1 MITLLLLLAAPL
13 MIVGV
18 AVSWQD
24 YRFERALPLG
34 HLEMLRQIAASGGR
48 TAVVGLRDLLAAVAR
63 SPEVTG
69 GDPAVCTELL
79 ARLTESGAGS
89 YTAAMV
95 ADLSGQV
102 WCATPT
108 TLIGSDLAGQTV
120 FVSAR
125 RTHGFVVGQSSG
137 ATSPQILAAMPL
149 DEGRS
154 PAGDHGGSPAD
165 DHGGSPAGD
174 HGGSPADDHG
184 GSPVD
189 DHGGYP
195 AGDHGGSLVVVGL
208 RPTWFA
214 DRILP
219 AEPGLSAWISDPTTP
234 GPAIATAGWLPI
246 FPDTMALPASPA
258 LAARLSAGD
267 LVVEGTAAGGTRAD
281 FGSVAIGEHLRL
293 IIARDSGAAIAEA
306 RGRLRDRTGLL
317 IAFLAAAIGLVVV
330 GADRCIVAPVRRL
343 GRAVQNW
350 RQGQAFQVDQAGHLP
365 PELAGLADSFAAA
378 VERLASREADLKRAV
393 AQQDLAMQEI
403 HHRVKN
409 NLQIVASLLN
419 LQASRIRQPEARAEF
434 QSARDRVRALAT
446 LHRHLYVQGELH
458 TIEMH
463 DFLLELCGQLFQA
476 MGETE
481 GDRITLDVEAPSL
494 QMLSDQAVPLALIVT
509 EAVGNALKYAFP
521 GQRSGR
527 ITVSLEGSTDTARLI
542 VQDNGV
548 GIPAGPAET
557 ETGKR
562 DGLGLQLIRGFARQL
577 GAALTVD
584 QGQGTR
590 YVVEMPLRRQ
600 REVEEV

>member
-13 MIVGV
+13 MMVGV

-79 ARLTESGAGS
+79 SRLTESGAGS

-154 PAGDHGGSPAD
+154 PAGEHGGSPAD
-165 DHGGSPAGD
+165 DHGGS
-174 HGGSPADDHG
+174 
-184 GSPVD
+184 
-189 DHGGYP
+189 P

-234 GPAIATAGWLPI
+234 GAAIATAGWLPI

-527 ITVSLEGSTDTARLI
+527 ITVSLEGSADTARLI

>member
-1 MITLLLLLAAPL
+1 MSLRTRVITLLLLLAAPL
-13 MIVGV
+13 MMVGV

-79 ARLTESGAGS
+79 SRLTESGAGS

-154 PAGDHGGSPAD
+154 PAGEHGGSPAD
-165 DHGGSPAGD
+165 DHGGS
-174 HGGSPADDHG
+174 
-184 GSPVD
+184 
-189 DHGGYP
+189 P

-234 GPAIATAGWLPI
+234 GAAIATAGWLPI

-527 ITVSLEGSTDTARLI
+527 ITVSLEGSADTARLI

>member
-79 ARLTESGAGS
+79 SRLTESGAGS

-149 DEGRS
+149 DEG
-154 PAGDHGGSPAD
+154 GSPAD
-165 DHGGSPAGD
+165 DHGGS
-174 HGGSPADDHG
+174 
-184 GSPVD
+184 
-189 DHGGYP
+189 P

-306 RGRLRDRTGLL
+306 RGRLRDRTGLP